1 MTFKSALEIDCGL
14 RYMYDSLCIMSSC
27 GRKMLLSSDM
37 MTTKSDIEAYYGRL
51 NDIYKH
57 DCSKIAHKLM
67 YLKDIHNTLSRLSD
81 GSTLDDIELFE
92 VKHLAILSSQ
102 IRNMLTEQNI
112 AAITL
117 PQLDKVVEIL
127 DPDKLNIPSFYIYD
141 SYNEALREVRKQ
153 MKAIQAQGD
162 DIAEDKRQELA
173 MLLQQHADLELQ
185 VREQLSQQLL
195 AYVAP
200 LTETLD
206 NLSCLD
212 ILIAKAEQIRQMN
225 LCIPRIE
232 EEEYTLYNNMFHPQ
246 VKAHLA
252 EQGKAF
258 MPVDITYAHTPVTII
273 GANMGGKSVVLKS
286 LALNQLLA
294 QYGFG
299 VAADHCNINPVEE
312 IALCIGDEQ
321 SIVKGVSSFAGEIL
335 AIDAVIK
342 KIRAGRKL
350 LALIDE
356 PARTTNPV
364 EGTALVEG
372 LLEVIDHCNGAF
384 ILTTHYN
391 IENSDVKRYRVKG
404 LNNGQMDYTLEETH
418 CGDVPHEAI
427 AIAESLD
434 IDSQW
439 IEYTKKNLN
448 N

>member
-232 EEEYTLYNNMFHPQ
+232 EEKYTLYNNMFHPQ

-258 MPVDITYAHTPVTII
+258 MPVDITYEHTPVTII

-427 AIAESLD
+427 AIAESLG

>member
-141 SYNEALREVRKQ
+141 SYNEALREVRKL

-258 MPVDITYAHTPVTII
+258 MPVDITYEHTPVTII

-427 AIAESLD
+427 AIAESLG

>member
-173 MLLQQHADLELQ
+173 MLLQRHADLELQ

-200 LTETLD
+200 LTDTLD

-258 MPVDITYAHTPVTII
+258 MPADITYEHTPVTII

-427 AIAESLD
+427 AIAESLG

>member
-200 LTETLD
+200 LTDTLD

-391 IENSDVKRYRVKG
+391 IENNDVKRYRVKG

-427 AIAESLD
+427 AIAESLG

>member
-173 MLLQQHADLELQ
+173 MLLQRHADLELQ

-200 LTETLD
+200 LTDTLD

-232 EEEYTLYNNMFHPQ
+232 EEKYTLYNNMFHPQ

-258 MPVDITYAHTPVTII
+258 MPVDITYEHTPVTII

-427 AIAESLD
+427 AIAESLG

>member
-1 MTFKSALEIDCGL
+1 MTFKFALDIDCGL
-14 RYMYDSLCIMSSC
+14 RYMYDTLDIMSPC
-27 GRKMLLSSDM
+27 GRKMLLQSEM
-37 MTTKSDIEAYYGRL
+37 MTTKRELDFHYRRL
-51 NDIYKH
+51 NEIYDK

-67 YLKDIHNTLSRLSD
+67 CIKDIHNTLSRLSD

-112 AAITL
+112 EAITL

-200 LTETLD
+200 LTDTLD

-232 EEEYTLYNNMFHPQ
+232 EEKYTLYNNMFHPQ

-258 MPVDITYAHTPVTII
+258 MPVDITYEHTPVTII

-335 AIDAVIK
+335 TIDAVIK

-391 IENSDVKRYRVKG
+391 IENNDVKRYRVKG

-427 AIAESLD
+427 AIAESLG

>member
-195 AYVAP
+195 AFVAP

-258 MPVDITYAHTPVTII
+258 MPVDITYEHTPVTII

-391 IENSDVKRYRVKG
+391 IENNDVKRYRVKG

-427 AIAESLD
+427 AIAESLG

>member
-37 MTTKSDIEAYYGRL
+37 MSTKSDIEAYYGRL

-200 LTETLD
+200 LTDTLD

-258 MPVDITYAHTPVTII
+258 MPVDITYEHTPVTII

-391 IENSDVKRYRVKG
+391 IENSDVKRYRVRG

-427 AIAESLD
+427 AIAESLG

>member
-112 AAITL
+112 EAITL

-258 MPVDITYAHTPVTII
+258 MPVDITYEHTPVTII

-372 LLEVIDHCNGAF
+372 LLEVIDYCNGAF

-427 AIAESLD
+427 AIAESLG